1 LTAGSRLNTVCAVTA
16 NVEPFR
22 VRTLRETRCVS
33 LARFD
38 HPPGAALPTTFSA
51 HQAAEQFRVNIVERG
66 WFRLRYGRREW
77 TLGAGSM
84 FLSRPSDEYRYSHIK
99 HLEPDACLRVE
110 FSLSLISELA
120 DIFGRLSLVLPNTN
134 RLAFLRLQLCS
145 FASDDVEMSL
155 ETLACELLDAAG
167 NAVDDRHHLYR
178 PEQLKWYAQR
188 IGAARDLMDADPT
201 AQHSLWH
208 LSSQAAM
215 SPFLFAR
222 VFRELVG
229 MPPHKYL
236 VRLRLQRARDL
247 LQAGMSVTDVCHAIG
262 FNNLSHFIR
271 MFHAYFGVLPSTLKP
286 SRTHPYRGRVQ

>member
-1 LTAGSRLNTVCAVTA
+1 M
-16 NVEPFR
+16 
-22 VRTLRETRCVS
+22 S

-38 HPPGAALPTTFSA
+38 HPSGATLPTTFSA
-51 HQAAEQFRVNIVERG
+51 HQAGEQFRVKVVERG

-77 TLGAGSM
+77 TLGAGSI
-84 FLSRPSDEYRYSHIK
+84 FLSRPSDEYQYSHIK
-99 HLEPDACLRVE
+99 HLEPDTCLRVE
-110 FSLSLISELA
+110 FSVSLAGELA
-120 DIFGRLSLVLPNTN
+120 EIFSSLSLVLPTTN

-145 FASDDVEMSL
+145 LASDDEMSL
-155 ETLACELLDAAG
+155 DTLACELLDAAR
-167 NAVDDRHHLYR
+167 NAVDDRYHLYR

-208 LSSQAAM
+208 LSSQVAM

-236 VRLRLQRARDL
+236 VRLRLQGARDL
-247 LQAGMSVTDVCHAIG
+247 LQSGMSVTDVCHAVG

-271 MFHAYFGVLPSTLKP
+271 TFRAHYGSVP
-286 SRTHPYRGRVQ
+286 SRLKGIQNRATSRPEYIDS

>member
-1 LTAGSRLNTVCAVTA
+1 MRLLDFLAVTS

-22 VRTLRETRCVS
+22 VRTLRETPCVS

-66 WFRLRYGRREW
+66 WFRLRYRRREW
-77 TLGAGSM
+77 TLGAGSI

-99 HLEPDACLRVE
+99 HLEPDTCLRVE
-110 FSLSLISELA
+110 FSVSLAGELA
-120 DIFGRLSLVLPNTN
+120 EIFSSLSLVLPTTN

-145 FASDDVEMSL
+145 LASDDEMSL
-155 ETLACELLDAAG
+155 DTLACELLDAAR
-167 NAVDDRHHLYR
+167 NAVDDRYHLYR

-208 LSSQAAM
+208 LSSQVAM

-236 VRLRLQRARDL
+236 VRLRLQRARAL
-247 LQAGMSVTDVCHAIG
+247 LESGMSVTDVCYAVG

-271 MFHAYFGVLPSTLKP
+271 TFRAYYGSVP
-286 SRTHPYRGRVQ
+286 SRLKASNTARHHGRMQ